1 MNRDTVTGPNQQRPF
16 VRVCAVLAA
25 GLLLPP
31 FVLLAIVPMLL
42 MLVPVAMV
50 GIPFLIPAL
59 VSGPLA
65 EHGQQR
71 RIRLRV
77 LPRMRVSH

>member
-1 MNRDTVTGPNQQRPF
+1 MHEDTVTGPNPQRPF
-16 VRVCAVLAA
+16 VRVCAVLVS

-31 FVLLAIVPMLL
+31 FVLLAVVPMLL
-42 MLVPVAMV
+42 MLVPVAIV

-65 EHGQQR
+65 DHGQQR
-71 RIRLRV
+71 RVRLR
-77 LPRMRVSH
+77 LAPRMRVSH